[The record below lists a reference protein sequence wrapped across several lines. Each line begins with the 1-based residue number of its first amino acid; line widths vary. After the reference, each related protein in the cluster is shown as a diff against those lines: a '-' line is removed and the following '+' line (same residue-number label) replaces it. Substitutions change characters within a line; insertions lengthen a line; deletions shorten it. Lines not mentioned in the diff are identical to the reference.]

1 MIRAIILI
9 ISILNTNVTINV
21 LIKWCYRK
29 KVLRN
34 HELHLTMVRN
44 EGSLLWYIIEWNF
57 KLWVA
62 LNLTLLIFM
71 HYDFMRSMGWCVFL
85 ALTHRNENTF
95 CTRTFMCPWWLLEQP
110 FGQTLEWP
118 VSWDSIAYDS
128 YISVDLHACE
138 TVLKYFPGFSPEFNR
153 NRVGQSREIYSNS
166 VPLSPPHWPYPK
178 RIRPPSWPRVAV
190 ASSIQNTK
198 LFTWR
203 TWPGAG
209 AVPKCNWA
217 ARSQCGFKQRRA
229 DHTKYIWYVATH
241 GQSVITTE
249 LMIAWIW

>member
-1 MIRAIILI
+1 MTNFTTYWIILSCSI
-9 ISILNTNVTINV
+9 ISWQNCNKYQFTPGVLHGPFHVDAFLGLLSAVTI
-21 LIKWCYRK
+21 
-29 KVLRN
+29 
-34 HELHLTMVRN
+34 
-44 EGSLLWYIIEWNF
+44 
-57 KLWVA
+57 
-62 LNLTLLIFM
+62 LIFLSG
-71 HYDFMRSMGWCVFL
+71 Y
-85 ALTHRNENTF
+85 
-95 CTRTFMCPWWLLEQP
+95 
-110 FGQTLEWP
+110 
-118 VSWDSIAYDS
+118 
-128 YISVDLHACE
+128 
-138 TVLKYFPGFSPEFNR
+138 

-178 RIRPPSWPRVAV
+178 RIRPPSWPRMAV

-209 AVPKCNWA
+209 AVPKCDWA

-249 LMIAWIW
+249 LMIAWIWWRGWLCIISSVIVWKMTIWFFHTHM

>member
-1 MIRAIILI
+1 MRKQTRCIHDLWHPNCLESFYSNRASDNILEFLEFTPCHRTVTVI
-9 ISILNTNVTINV
+9 FVSCDHFSTVTI
-21 LIKWCYRK
+21 I
-29 KVLRN
+29 
-34 HELHLTMVRN
+34 
-44 EGSLLWYIIEWNF
+44 
-57 KLWVA
+57 
-62 LNLTLLIFM
+62 
-71 HYDFMRSMGWCVFL
+71 
-85 ALTHRNENTF
+85 
-95 CTRTFMCPWWLLEQP
+95 
-110 FGQTLEWP
+110 FGQLRSYL
-118 VSWDSIAYDS
+118 VDS
-128 YISVDLHACE
+128 YDHVADDWFVSYDHITQVSQAHISKTNAQTNKAWHAKPRPMTPLQYCVQIRE
-138 TVLKYFPGFSPEFNR
+138 HTVAYKR
-153 NRVGQSREIYSNS
+153 HNRVGQSREIYSNS

-209 AVPKCNWA
+209 AVPKCDWA

>member
-29 KVLRN
+29 NVLRN
-34 HELHLTMVRN
+34 HEVHLTMIYYRMKFESV
-44 EGSLLWYIIEWNF
+44 GSAEFNTAYFHALWFYEADG
-57 KLWVA
+57 LVQERRRP
-62 LNLTLLIFM
+62 LTPFLTHL
-71 HYDFMRSMGWCVFL
+71 SCVFL

-110 FGQTLEWP
+110 FGQTVEWP

-153 NRVGQSREIYSNS
+153 NIRRSRY
-166 VPLSPPHWPYPK
+166 
-178 RIRPPSWPRVAV
+178 
-190 ASSIQNTK
+190 
-198 LFTWR
+198 
-203 TWPGAG
+203 
-209 AVPKCNWA
+209 
-217 ARSQCGFKQRRA
+217 
-229 DHTKYIWYVATH
+229 KY
-241 GQSVITTE
+241 
-249 LMIAWIW
+249 

>member
-1 MIRAIILI
+1 MTHIVDHDI
-9 ISILNTNVTINV
+9 ISALNH
-21 LIKWCYRK
+21 
-29 KVLRN
+29 KVLYFT
-34 HELHLTMVRN
+34 LYYFIIT
-44 EGSLLWYIIEWNF
+44 LLWRHAIC
-57 KLWVA
+57 LPLVA
-62 LNLTLLIFM
+62 VQGTASCL
-71 HYDFMRSMGWCVFL
+71 
-85 ALTHRNENTF
+85 
-95 CTRTFMCPWWLLEQP
+95 
-110 FGQTLEWP
+110 
-118 VSWDSIAYDS
+118 
-128 YISVDLHACE
+128 
-138 TVLKYFPGFSPEFNR
+138 

-178 RIRPPSWPRVAV
+178 RIRPPSWPRVPV

-209 AVPKCNWA
+209 AVPKCDWA

-249 LMIAWIW
+249 RMIAWMWQRGWLCIISSVIVWKMTIYFFHTHT

>member
-1 MIRAIILI
+1 MKKKYYKAPSSYNNQPQLF
-9 ISILNTNVTINV
+9 VHGTIAFHADTFQCQMQRPV
-21 LIKWCYRK
+21 CFTTPKY
-29 KVLRN
+29 VDA
-34 HELHLTMVRN
+34 
-44 EGSLLWYIIEWNF
+44 
-57 KLWVA
+57 A
-62 LNLTLLIFM
+62 L
-71 HYDFMRSMGWCVFL
+71 S
-85 ALTHRNENTF
+85 
-95 CTRTFMCPWWLLEQP
+95 
-110 FGQTLEWP
+110 
-118 VSWDSIAYDS
+118 S
-128 YISVDLHACE
+128 
-138 TVLKYFPGFSPEFNR
+138 

-209 AVPKCNWA
+209 AVPKCDWA

-241 GQSVITTE
+241 GQSVNTTE
-249 LMIAWIW
+249 LMIA